1 MCQFPGLQDAGLM
14 VVALGSRIP
23 AALGGGT
30 IGCEEVS
37 VITETVTSTLW
48 HKGGAEQWQDKG
60 Q

>member
-1 MCQFPGLQDAGLM
+1 M